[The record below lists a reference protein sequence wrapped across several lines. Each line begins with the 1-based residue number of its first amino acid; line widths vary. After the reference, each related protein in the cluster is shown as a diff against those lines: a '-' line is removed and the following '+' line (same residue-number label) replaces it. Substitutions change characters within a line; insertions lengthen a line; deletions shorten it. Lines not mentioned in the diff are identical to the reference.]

1 MLGLRCYALAF
12 SSCDEQG
19 LLSSCGAPASHC
31 RGFSCC
37 KAWPLKCVGS
47 VVVEHGLSFLPWIPR
62 FGRQIF
68 TAFYHWT
75 ILFPSVLY
83 LVLEIQVKR
92 ECPLRSLILSAS
104 FFIFAPSPRTPEV
117 MPACTSPEHMLSHWQ
132 DVALICMI

>member
-1 MLGLRCYALAF
+1 MYLLFWGMLGLHCYALPF

-19 LLSSCGAPASHC
+19 LLSSCGAPVSHC

-47 VVVEHGLSFLPWIPR
+47 VVVEHGLSRLPWIPR

-75 ILFPSVLY
+75 IVFPSVLLLGTRNPSKEGMSIKKPY
-83 LVLEIQVKR
+83 SF
-92 ECPLRSLILSAS
+92 CLI
-104 FFIFAPSPRTPEV
+104 FHV
-117 MPACTSPEHMLSHWQ
+117 CT
-132 DVALICMI
+132 